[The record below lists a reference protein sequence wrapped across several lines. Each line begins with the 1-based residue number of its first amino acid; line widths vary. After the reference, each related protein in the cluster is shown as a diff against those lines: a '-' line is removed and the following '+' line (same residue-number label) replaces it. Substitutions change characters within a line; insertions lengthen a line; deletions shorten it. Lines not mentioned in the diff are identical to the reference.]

1 MNARDELAE
10 VVSQALADV
19 TGIFDTSTEEDKG
32 MADHILAAG
41 YSKPRTITT
50 AEELDA
56 LGYGAVFRDDNG
68 RLWEVEG
75 IGYGGVD
82 KALNA
87 MSIGAR
93 IAFTSFGDFPATVL
107 HEGVTA

>member
-1 MNARDELAE
+1 MNARDELAA
-10 VVSQALADV
+10 VIAAGYGDDNSDCPY
-19 TGIFDTSTEEDKG
+19 
-32 MADHILAAG
+32 DHAPTIAEAVLAAG